1 MKVKIKVNSLK
12 RRAANLAYA
21 AKMSRLSDNEV
32 AAALRK
38 TNDGFLYSQEWK
50 QLRLLAIKQYGLICV
65 YCGKEN
71 SRKFPINIDHI
82 KPRKLFPELALDI
95 NNLQPLC
102 GLCNK
107 RKGNRVI

>member
-1 MKVKIKVNSLK
+1 MKLKIKVNSLK
-12 RRAANLAYA
+12 RKAAQLTYA

-38 TNDGFLYSQEWK
+38 ISDGFLHTQEWK
-50 QLRLLAIKQYGLICV
+50 QLRLLAIERYGLICV
-65 YCGKEN
+65 HCGREN
-71 SRKFPINIDHI
+71 SRKYPINIDHI

-102 GLCNK
+102 GPCNK
-107 RKGNRVI
+107 RKGNRVT